1 MSEKEVSEIEK
12 KSRVV
17 QFSLK
22 VTQESK
28 DLFKDL
34 KDDGAYPTDGMLFDA
49 LLERYNNPLRVS
61 RDYETKISEQQHT
74 IEELQA
80 KIKEKEADNGAACD
94 TINEEREKLAK
105 LQAAFDDLKREY
117 NAKCAEVETLIGRV
131 KDLEGKNRRYD
142 GTIAVPVT
150 ELEMRCLQWLSDRE
164 NARRKSDDVTPE
176 VFFAYAVS
184 EMLIRGNKFAIE
196 SVPNRVIAQF
206 EKEINGK

>member
-1 MSEKEVSEIEK
+1 MPEEKTTNP
-12 KSRVV
+12 RAAA
-17 QFSLK
+17 QLTGR
-22 VTQESK
+22 VTQETLAKFKEIQEAESFETFGQFVESLLMHYYDPVKVNK
-28 DLFKDL
+28 DNEAEIKRL
-34 KDDGAYPTDGMLFDA
+34 K
-49 LLERYNNPLRVS
+49 S
-61 RDYETKISEQQHT
+61 T

-80 KIKEKEADNGAACD
+80 KIKEKEADNGAACES
-94 TINEEREKLAK
+94 INEEREKLAK

-117 NAKCAEVETLIGRV
+117 NAKCAEIETLQGSV